1 MSRVADILG
10 EAGHKVTYLEP
21 LFVEKVAA
29 KGPINRNVQIIE
41 VPRSKFIIHL
51 FTAQKSD
58 SSGSARWETTTL
70 TDFWVTK
77 KYIDLLRVAALDSL
91 ERIITDE
98 MMMNR
103 LKALQFDVA
112 ITQPVEWSGYGLFY
126 RLGLKKYLTVFSTSP
141 GMTYSTIFGAPY
153 AISYAPAMLSRKN
166 ERMSFYD
173 RAMNFVYTLMEKPL
187 FDGGYTP
194 FDDLL
199 TRNDPEFPSIR
210 ELVIQSSFFL
220 PNSEPLIDFPKPKLS
235 KIAFI
240 GGLTVSGLE
249 KREKLNE
256 EFDEILNQRAH
267 TIFIS
272 FGSMARSVDMP
283 RISKET
289 LIKVMNI
296 FSNIT
301 FIWKYEDQE
310 DPILRELKANV
321 HTVVW
326 APQLAL
332 LSDKR
337 LTAFVTHAGAGSL
350 QEVASSGTKIMCIP
364 LFADQF
370 GNAGQLERVGA
381 AIVFDKAHLKV
392 EKRLV
397 EAIQRLISDDRL
409 RINAEKLAE
418 MITNRPFSP
427 SEILVKYTE
436 FAGNY
441 GKV

>member
-153 AISYAPAMLSRKN
+153 AISYAP
-166 ERMSFYD
+166 
-173 RAMNFVYTLMEKPL
+173 
-187 FDGGYTP
+187 
-194 FDDLL
+194 
-199 TRNDPEFPSIR
+199 
-210 ELVIQSSFFL
+210 
-220 PNSEPLIDFPKPKLS
+220 
-235 KIAFI
+235 
-240 GGLTVSGLE
+240 VSGLE

-289 LIKVMNI
+289 LIKVMN
-296 FSNIT
+296 
-301 FIWKYEDQE
+301 
-310 DPILRELKANV
+310 
-321 HTVVW
+321 
-326 APQLAL
+326 
-332 LSDKR
+332 
-337 LTAFVTHAGAGSL
+337 
-350 QEVASSGTKIMCIP
+350 M
-364 LFADQF
+364 
-370 GNAGQLERVGA
+370 
-381 AIVFDKAHLKV
+381 
-392 EKRLV
+392 
-397 EAIQRLISDDRL
+397 
-409 RINAEKLAE
+409 
-418 MITNRPFSP
+418 
-427 SEILVKYTE
+427 
-436 FAGNY
+436 
-441 GKV
+441 